1 MCYNASYLEKKKA
14 KLAQRYK
21 HTLPTNWKTNIQEF
35 EVPTYYF
42 VSGFEHPKLPII
54 KHDGI
59 FLFQWGL
66 IPNWAKDTSFQ
77 ANTLNAVGE
86 TVFEKPT
93 FKAAI
98 ITQRCILPVSGFFEW
113 RQLNNKKYPYY
124 IKMEGQEIFSL
135 ACVYDSWV
143 DNTTGELR
151 ETFSILTTEA
161 NPLMQK
167 IHNVKKKMPLIL
179 AFEDEAKWINPKLPV
194 SEIKTLIKPYS
205 ADNLLAVPISME
217 ANSPKVNRNK
227 PEILLPVEY
236 PELAL
241 FD

>member
-14 KLAQRYK
+14 KLAERYK
-21 HTLPTNWKTNIQEF
+21 HVLPTDWRTNIQEF

-59 FLFQWGL
+59 FLYQWGL
-66 IPNWAKDTSFQ
+66 IPKWAKDASFQ

-86 TVFEKPT
+86 SIFDKPT
-93 FKAAI
+93 FKSAI
-98 ITQRCILPVSGFFEW
+98 ISQRCLLPVSGFFEW

-124 IKMEGQEIFSL
+124 IKIQGQEIFSL
-135 ACVYDSWV
+135 GCVYDSWL
-143 DNTTGELR
+143 DKNTGEIK

-167 IHNVKKKMPLIL
+167 IHNVKKRMPLIL
-179 AFEDEAKWINPKLPV
+179 KFEDEKDWIDPTLTT
-194 SEIKTLIKPYS
+194 EGIKALIKPYDK
-205 ADNLLAVPISME
+205 DNLMAIPISTD
-217 ANSPKVNRNK
+217 ANSPKINRNK
-227 PEILLPVEY
+227 PEILRPVEY

>member
-1 MCYNASYLEKKKA
+1 
-14 KLAQRYK
+14 
-21 HTLPTNWKTNIQEF
+21 
-35 EVPTYYF
+35 
-42 VSGFEHPKLPII
+42 
-54 KHDGI
+54 
-59 FLFQWGL
+59 
-66 IPNWAKDTSFQ
+66 
-77 ANTLNAVGE
+77 
-86 TVFEKPT
+86 
-93 FKAAI
+93 
-98 ITQRCILPVSGFFEW
+98 
-113 RQLNNKKYPYY
+113 
-124 IKMEGQEIFSL
+124 MEGQEIFSL